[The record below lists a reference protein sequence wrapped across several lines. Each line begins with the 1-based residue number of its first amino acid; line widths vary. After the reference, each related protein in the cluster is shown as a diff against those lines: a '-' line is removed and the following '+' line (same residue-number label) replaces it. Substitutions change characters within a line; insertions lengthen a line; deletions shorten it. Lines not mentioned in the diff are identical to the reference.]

1 MTFKID
7 GREYKSYELS
17 NEQILR
23 LYKDETLSPEEKEE
37 VTRMLVNS
45 FEYHLCPN
53 AGENEDD
60 VFVRFFS
67 NFVNGR
73 MRDKRYVADRLS
85 CQHRYLQGEMFKVC
99 MAFIEKLDRDYISGN
114 YDGRNEYACRTANII
129 VKAIRFADHSC

>member
-17 NEQILR
+17 NEQLLR

-37 VTRMLVNS
+37 VTRTLVNN

-53 AGENEDD
+53 AGENNDD

-67 NFVNGR
+67 NFVNGVIR
-73 MRDKRYVADRLS
+73 HCRISHVTSTWKLRGY
-85 CQHRYLQGEMFKVC
+85 C
-99 MAFIEKLDRDYISGN
+99 MISHVIS
-114 YDGRNEYACRTANII
+114 A
-129 VKAIRFADHSC
+129 